1 MALPSKPSRPTL
13 PSRPV
18 RRQDEDAVAT
28 EPQGR
33 ARPNRLPTR
42 SQLPTAPSLP
52 TEDEEEY
59 EDTFSSFDGGNDDFS
74 FGVGGDDDN
83 NTPAPQLYDDEDE
96 DSYEYP
102 TQSSRAQYEE
112 AEEEEEKEEEYKEPS
127 FLNEFEPSDDE
138 TFGVPDPNEEIFGGG
153 EFSDDFA
160 MDFAEYEITSDD
172 GEPDHVSI
180 INNAITALPE
190 SSKDAAENF
199 FELLDNDEISE
210 ITMKSPTKIIYKKKG
225 RRLSAQNVAFASTEE
240 YHNFINTV
248 VLGLTDTSEKID
260 GTNHL
265 IEGRLTFPSP
275 EPNVADLTARVH
287 IITPPVVKNAVV
299 TLAKKSRIQYTLDDM
314 VDFGTLTP
322 SMAKFLKA
330 IARGKATTVFSG
342 VSGSGKTTLIESMA
356 YYFDPDDSVVV
367 VEDTPELRIQYG
379 NVTSLTAN
387 TPKPGMDERDV
398 VSMEWL
404 VKATNR
410 MRPDRIIVGECR
422 GGEFSEFL
430 IAANSGADGSM
441 TTIHAANPRLTLQ
454 KMLSLA
460 LKNGTSKSE
469 EAVVRDISSTV
480 HIIVQADLIDGK
492 HIISRIEEVSNN
504 ITSKGN
510 LIGTQT
516 IFEYDRLQQ
525 RHITRNQPSDDL
537 KEFLGQRGVETEND
551 WFRI

>member
-1 MALPSKPSRPTL
+1 MTTTL
-13 PSRPV
+13 PPHNSTMTKTKI
-18 RRQDEDAVAT
+18 AT
-28 EPQGR
+28 STL
-33 ARPNRLPTR
+33 PNL
-42 SQLPTAPSLP
+42 
-52 TEDEEEY
+52 
-59 EDTFSSFDGGNDDFS
+59 
-74 FGVGGDDDN
+74 
-83 NTPAPQLYDDEDE
+83 PAPNMKKQRRKRRKRRKRKN
-96 DSYEYP
+96 
-102 TQSSRAQYEE
+102 TRNQVSSM
-112 AEEEEEKEEEYKEPS
+112 S
-127 FLNEFEPSDDE
+127 FEPSDDE

-322 SMAKFLKA
+322 ST
-330 IARGKATTVFSG
+330 G
-342 VSGSGKTTLIESMA
+342 
-356 YYFDPDDSVVV
+356 
-367 VEDTPELRIQYG
+367 
-379 NVTSLTAN
+379 
-387 TPKPGMDERDV
+387 
-398 VSMEWL
+398 
-404 VKATNR
+404 
-410 MRPDRIIVGECR
+410 
-422 GGEFSEFL
+422 
-430 IAANSGADGSM
+430 
-441 TTIHAANPRLTLQ
+441 
-454 KMLSLA
+454 
-460 LKNGTSKSE
+460 
-469 EAVVRDISSTV
+469 
-480 HIIVQADLIDGK
+480 
-492 HIISRIEEVSNN
+492 
-504 ITSKGN
+504 
-510 LIGTQT
+510 
-516 IFEYDRLQQ
+516 
-525 RHITRNQPSDDL
+525 
-537 KEFLGQRGVETEND
+537 
-551 WFRI
+551 